1 MAYHRGFLPAHA
13 IVFLAKK
20 FLSSLILPPTSLLLL
35 ALFGLFLLAS
45 SWQRGRRLGGWLAVL
60 GCGGALVL
68 TLNGVSSAL
77 IVALEVH
84 PPVTAQGL
92 KDAEAIVVLGGGA
105 YRNAREYG
113 GDTVNRL
120 GLERIRYA
128 ARLARESGLPLLL
141 TGGAPFG
148 GRAEAELMREVLEKE
163 FGVPVRWVETASK
176 DTGENA
182 AFSAPLLKS
191 AGLTRIALVSHAWHM
206 RRAIPLF
213 EREGLTVIP
222 APTIFH
228 RAGWGT
234 IEAWLPGSGELT
246 RIAAHEWLGHWVNE
260 LKR

>member
-1 MAYHRGFLPAHA
+1 M
-13 IVFLAKK
+13 FLAKK
-20 FLSSLILPPTSLLLL
+20 ILSSLVLPPTSLLLL
-35 ALFGLFLLAS
+35 ALFGLLLLVFS
-45 SWQRGRRLGGWLAVL
+45 SRRRLGGWLAVL

-68 TLNGVSSAL
+68 SLNGVSSAL

-84 PPVTAQGL
+84 SPITAQGL
-92 KDAEAIVVLGGGA
+92 KSAEAIVVLGGGA

-128 ARLARESGLPLLL
+128 ARLARESGRPLLL
-141 TGGAPFG
+141 TGGAPFE

-163 FGVPVRWVETASK
+163 FGVPVRWVETASR

-182 AFSAPLLKS
+182 AFSAAMLKA
-191 AGLTRIALVSHAWHM
+191 AGMSRIALVSHAWHL
-206 RRAIPLF
+206 RRAVPLF
-213 EREGLTVIP
+213 EDEGLTVIP

-228 RAGWGT
+228 RASWGS

-260 LKR
+260 SRR